1 MDQIKN
7 ILVASVLV
15 QASWFLVMVLVDLST
30 IALATVSSFPA
41 QVLSDNSTLM
51 QTMKGEMV

>member
-1 MDQIKN
+1 
-7 ILVASVLV
+7 
-15 QASWFLVMVLVDLST
+15 MVLVDLST